1 MALGAFSNRPNGR
14 REART
19 AMPGEAVGLGLVEF
33 VATVDETEAA
43 RLAES
48 IERLA
53 LWLPMTVPL

>member
-1 MALGAFSNRPNGR
+1 MVLEAFSNRPSGR

-19 AMPGEAVGLGLVEF
+19 AMPGEAVGLGLVES

-43 RLAES
+43 RSARL

-53 LWLPMTVPL
+53 LRLPIAAPL

>member
-1 MALGAFSNRPNGR
+1 MVLEVFSNRPSGR

-33 VATVDETEAA
+33 VATADETEAA
-43 RLAES
+43 RLAGL

-53 LWLPMTVPL
+53 LRLPMAEPL